1 MGEDVSGTDGL
12 RGAGEDD
19 AAYVEGVSAVH
30 DVEDAFDVVLHDHD
44 RGLEPLADL
53 GDSLKNLF
61 GNVATAPCA
70 RHVSVLG
77 SRLLDEA

>member
-1 MGEDVSGTDGL
+1 MRMSVSRMELG
-12 RGAGEDD
+12 GAGEDD
-19 AAYVEGVSAVH
+19 AAFIEDVGAFYYVQH
-30 DVEDAFDVVLHDHD
+30 AFDVVFHDHD

-70 RHVSVLG
+70 RHVSVRG